1 LGHLVIIEKLFI
13 SLSEHVSG
21 GFPLSDEWFFES
33 DRKRRPRNNWL
44 PILVVVLIV
53 VNAAVVY
60 YFTSGVNQNI
70 AELNMEI
77 ETLQFQLNSANYEI
91 ATLRDTINIQRQN
104 ASKNLELTQIY
115 NQTRRSVVLIEVG
128 TPMGGAQ
135 GSGFVYDIEGRIITN
150 NHVVEDAVSGGIT
163 VTFIDGTIVDATLV
177 GTDPYVDLAVI
188 DVDVPSYLLKNVM
201 LGSSE
206 DLLVGEQ
213 VIALGNPFGLAD
225 TMTAGIVSATG
236 RQMNAPGDYVI
247 VDVIQTDAAINPGNS
262 GGPLLNIQGEVVGMN
277 TAIIGEVAQ
286 FSGVGFAV
294 PSDTIKREVPI
305 LIAEGKYEHPYLGI
319 RGMALLPEIKE
330 HMDLDEYKKGA
341 LVSEVEEGGPAD
353 VAGIRG
359 GDRDLDLDGFTV
371 RVGGDIII
379 GVDGQTVN
387 DFYELVV
394 NLERYHMPGDV
405 VTLTILRD
413 NSLIDLDLELG
424 VRPDP

>member
-1 LGHLVIIEKLFI
+1 M
-13 SLSEHVSG
+13 
-21 GFPLSDEWFFES
+21 SDEWFFES
-33 DRKRRPRNNWL
+33 GSRRRPRNNWL

-77 ETLQFQLNSANYEI
+77 ETLQFQLNSANYDI

-115 NQTRRSVVLIEVG
+115 NQTRRSVVLIEIG

-135 GSGFVYDIEGRIITN
+135 GSGFVYDAEGRIITN
-150 NHVVEDAVSGGIT
+150 NHVVEDAVPGGIT

-188 DVDVPSYLLKNVM
+188 DVDVPQYLLKPVK

-236 RQMNAPGDYVI
+236 RQMEAPGNYVI

-294 PSDTIKREVPI
+294 PSDTIKREVPL

-330 HMDLDEYKKGA
+330 LMGLDDSKKGA

-353 VAGIRG
+353 NAGLIG
-359 GDRDLDLDGFTV
+359 GDREVDLDGFPV
-371 RVGGDIII
+371 QIGGDIII

-387 DFYELVV
+387 DFYDLVV
-394 NLERYHMPGDV
+394 NLERYHVPGDV
-405 VTLTILRD
+405 ITLTIIRD
-413 NSLIDLDLELG
+413 NSVMDLELELG
-424 VRPDP
+424 VRPGP